1 MGGASSGR
9 SQGLTCTLFLQTT
22 HILGLGRVAILRSL
36 PDMANYGFET
46 VTGTVIEVAVSVTV
60 KFTTVLVP
68 LVPAQL
74 VRAVTVNLPSV
85 VKVVVE
91 IVTRL
96 PFDDAVTL

>member
-1 MGGASSGR
+1 MK
-9 SQGLTCTLFLQTT
+9 
-22 HILGLGRVAILRSL
+22 
-36 PDMANYGFET
+36 NYGLEI
-46 VTGTVIEVAVSVTV
+46 VTGMVIVLAVSVTL
-60 KFTTVLVP
+60 KLTIVP
-68 LVPAQL
+68 VVPAQL